1 MLRQWVC
8 RSMGRGV
15 FVFVL
20 CFLLQ
25 VLLAKTREA
34 ATPMYPKNAPE
45 DGHKSV
51 TVCKMISMVVVGR
64 GGRSRGRVGAE
75 VLVWVW
81 FCVETWCVRMCTIHA
96 NMNFACS
103 ARSDVNLC

>member
-1 MLRQWVC
+1 MLLMSKTRAAVEGVQE
-8 RSMGRGV
+8 RRGV

-51 TVCKMISMVVVGR
+51 TVCKMISMVVCR
-64 GGRSRGRVGAE
+64 KGAKE
-75 VLVWVW
+75 
-81 FCVETWCVRMCTIHA
+81 
-96 NMNFACS
+96 
-103 ARSDVNLC
+103 